1 MTSLDKEEERVGS
14 RLVRIPQSFPFAVF
28 ICIKLVMT
36 FQVSLGLKCVPDHLE
51 LSLLVRV
58 ALLTSRGSF

>member
-1 MTSLDKEEERVGS
+1 MDKEKERVGS
-14 RLVRIPQSFPFAVF
+14 CLVRIPRSFSFAVF

-36 FQVSLGLKCVPDHLE
+36 FQVSLGLKCVQDHLE
-51 LSLLVRV
+51 LSLLVCM